1 MLRKTVLVN
10 ALSIAFGTAAM
21 TVAVMQPAMAQSN
34 ASGTVYGR
42 VAPGTATTV
51 VLKNLDT
58 NQTRT
63 TAVDA
68 SGGFSVSSM
77 PIGRYS
83 VTLMSGGAAGS
94 TTSLEVLAGQGVE
107 AVFSTGVQ
115 SVQVTGRR
123 SRIDISSANNGA
135 TFTARELDKLP
146 IARNVDAIVQLAP
159 NTTHGDPTYAA
170 GSSLGGGGASENAYY
185 INGFPVTNPLTQL
198 GGFELPFGAIAQAQV
213 LTGGYG
219 AEFGRSVGGV
229 VNITTKSGT
238 NTWEVGGMVS
248 TSPKDTRARYKDMY
262 YANTGKFPYTPAT
275 ATTPAK
281 GTDGSLRIRRE
292 DNDREQNQ
300 YSAYV
305 GGPLIKDTLFAF
317 VALEQT
323 EDKVSGVYNG
333 RTALTNASNGW
344 RDYQTNTKRY
354 YMKLDWNINEN
365 HRLEYTGLGDLPQT
379 NTQYRSYDYATRAIG
394 STVNTSTHEE
404 YGPFNAN
411 GGQANILRYIGN
423 ITDDLTI
430 NALYGKSRASHVYTP
445 TGYDPTLAQVTA
457 SPENQAPGLNYSGG
471 QPFSTNQ
478 PFNGSKDNVIS
489 KRLDLEYK
497 LGDHK
502 LRAGLDNNSMSSLNA
517 GDALAGGALWT
528 YLKTDPNKP
537 TTVAGGT
544 VPVLAGRGP
553 LASQGFYVSKT
564 LSSTISNAYAGQD
577 AQYVEDQ
584 WQVTKKLL
592 ITGGIRREGFY
603 NANQDGTKYIEMKN
617 QIAPR
622 LSAVWDANGDSS
634 FKVFGSAGRYTLQMP
649 TLIALRGANG
659 SLNTSEYYTYTGT
672 DAHGAPTG
680 LTAVTGVLSA
690 NNEFGQAKDPKTVAA
705 LDMKPSFQDEITL
718 GFEKAYSPD
727 LNFGVKG
734 TYRTLKST
742 IDDFCDGRVFTK
754 YAKDHNIDT
763 SNYEGFSCASF
774 NPGEANDFLVD
785 YAGTKSNYTRVHL
798 TQSDLGFDKAKRKY
812 AALDFFAEHPYRNGW
827 YGKLNY
833 TLSRSTG
840 NTEGQ
845 TLSDTTT
852 GQGDVAATQ
861 TWDYAQ
867 LMKYADGLLPNDRK
881 HQIKGYGFYEVTP
894 QLTVGGFVTI
904 ASGRPRSCSGTNP
917 TTLNDVG
924 YNYQSA
930 SHYCF
935 GATGDLNTPSPRG
948 TLGRLP
954 WEKTL
959 DLNASYKPTAL
970 PGLTLKVDVFNV
982 FNDQSVQKVVERYN
996 TNLARYAL
1004 YESVLNMSAPRSM
1017 KFSAEF
1023 NKKF

>member
-10 ALSIAFGTAAM
+10 ALSLAFGTAALTM
-21 TVAVMQPAMAQSN
+21 AVVQPAMAQSN

-42 VAPGTATTV
+42 VAPGSATSV

-68 SGGFSVSSM
+68 NGAFSVSSL
-77 PIGRYS
+77 PVGRYS
-83 VTLMSGGAAGS
+83 ATLQNGTTPGAS
-94 TTSLEVLAGQGVE
+94 TNLEVLVGQGVE
-107 AVFSTGVQ
+107 AVFSSGVQ
-115 SVQVTGRR
+115 TVQVSGRR
-123 SRIDISSANNGA
+123 SRIDMSNANNGA
-135 TFTARELDKLP
+135 TFTSRELDKLP
-146 IARNVDAIVQLAP
+146 IARSVDAIVQLAP
-159 NTTHGDPTYAA
+159 NTTRGDPTYAA

-198 GGFELPFGAIAQAQV
+198 GAFELPFGAIAQAQV

-219 AEFGRSVGGV
+219 VEFGRSVGGV

-238 NTWEVGGMVS
+238 NTWEVGGLIS
-248 TSPKDTRARYKDMY
+248 TTPKDFRAKYNDMY
-262 YANTGKFPYTPAT
+262 YANTGVFPAT
-275 ATTPAK
+275 DKT
-281 GTDGSLRIRRE
+281 LRIRRE
-292 DNDREQNQ
+292 DNSREQTQ

-323 EDKVSGVYNG
+323 EDESSGVYGG
-333 RTALTNASNGW
+333 RTALTNAANGW
-344 RDYQTNTKRY
+344 RDYQTTTQRY
-354 YMKLDWNINEN
+354 YMKLDWNITDN
-365 HRLEYTGLGDLPQT
+365 HRLEYTGIGDLPKT
-379 NTQYRSYDYATRAIG
+379 NTQYRSYDYTTRAVG
-394 STVNTSTHEE
+394 STVNSSTHEE
-404 YGPFNAN
+404 YGPFNPN
-411 GGQANILRYIGN
+411 GGQANIIRYIGN
-423 ITDDLTI
+423 ITDDFTV
-430 NALYGKSRASHVYTP
+430 NALYGKSRARHIYTP
-445 TGYDPTLAQVTA
+445 SGYDPTLAQVTA
-457 SPENQAPGLNYSGG
+457 SPENQAPGLNYNGG
-471 QPFSTNQ
+471 QPFTTNQ
-478 PFNGSKDNVIS
+478 PFNGATDNVIS

-497 LGDHK
+497 LGTHK

-517 GDALAGGALWT
+517 GDALAGGVLWT
-528 YLKTDPNKP
+528 YLKTDPTKP
-537 TTVAGGT
+537 TTVTGGT
-544 VPVLAGRGP
+544 VPVLTGTGP
-553 LASQGFYVSKT
+553 LGSQGYYVSKT
-564 LSSTISNAYAGQD
+564 LSSTVSNAYAGQD
-577 AQYVEDQ
+577 AQYLEDQ
-584 WQVTKKLL
+584 WQVTPKLSV
-592 ITGGIRREGFY
+592 TAGIRREGFY

-622 LSAVWDANGDSS
+622 LSVVWDANGDNSL
-634 FKVFGSAGRYTLQMP
+634 KVFGSAGRYTLQMP

-659 SLNTSEYYTYTGT
+659 SLNTSQYYTYTGT
-672 DAHGAPTG
+672 DSHGAPTG
-680 LTAVTGVLSA
+680 LTPVTGVLSG

-705 LDMKPSFQDEITL
+705 LDMKPSYQDEITI
-718 GFEKAYSPD
+718 GFDKAFSPS

-754 YAKDHNIDT
+754 YAKDHGIDT

-785 YAGTKSNYTRVHL
+785 YAGTHSNYTRVHL
-798 TQSDLGFDKAKRKY
+798 TKEDLGFDKAKRVY
-812 AALDFFAEHPYRNGW
+812 AALDFYVEHPYRDGW

-833 TLSRSTG
+833 TLGRSKG

-845 TLSDTTT
+845 TLSDTTQ

-881 HQIKGYGFYEVTP
+881 HQIKGYGFYDITP
-894 QLTVGGFVTI
+894 QITVGGFLTL

-917 TTLNDVG
+917 TTLNDIG

-935 GATGDLNTPSPRG
+935 GVTGDQNVPSPRG
-948 TLGRLP
+948 TVGRLP

-959 DLNASYKPTAL
+959 DLNASWKPTFL
-970 PGLTLKVDVFNV
+970 PGLALKVDVYNV
-982 FNDQSVQKVVERYN
+982 LNDQSVQKVVERYN
-996 TNLARYAL
+996 TNNARYAL
-1004 YESVLNMSAPRSM
+1004 YESVLNLTAPRSF
-1017 KFSAEF
+1017 KFTAEF